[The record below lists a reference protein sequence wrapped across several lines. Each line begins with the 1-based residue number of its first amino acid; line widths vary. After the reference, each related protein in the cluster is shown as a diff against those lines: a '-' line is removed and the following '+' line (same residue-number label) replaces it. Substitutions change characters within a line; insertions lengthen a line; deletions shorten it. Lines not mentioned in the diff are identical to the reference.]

1 MFGLEWHSEMQALC
15 SRSLQI
21 LFSCPL
27 RTCSLLMQPSGK
39 KAALTNNVWD
49 EAKPWKKW
57 LKRRDNP
64 WSYSKCTFS
73 KSHSAAWEGQCLTSY
88 KARHKIPFFSFIW
101 NQDSMVDRH
110 LRFGWWSSYHIISSL
125 ISSGLYTSKRILWDL
140 IYLCNTRYNK
150 LIEVKKQQY
159 VLFTFSESVNSC
171 RQQWCF
177 SCTAKLY

>member
-15 SRSLQI
+15 STSLQT

-27 RTCSLLMQPSGK
+27 RTCSLLVQPSGK

-64 WSYSKCTFS
+64 RSYSKCTFS

-88 KARHKIPFFSFIW
+88 KASGSDIKFHFPNTLDKLVIEVKTIFLH
-101 NQDSMVDRH
+101 MK
-110 LRFGWWSSYHIISSL
+110 
-125 ISSGLYTSKRILWDL
+125 SGLYGGQTFEIWMMELISYHLISHFFGPLYFQENTLRFDL
-140 IYLCNTRYNK
+140 
-150 LIEVKKQQY
+150 
-159 VLFTFSESVNSC
+159 SM
-171 RQQWCF
+171 
-177 SCTAKLY
+177 